1 MKVLLI
7 IWTAAILSGIVA
19 VNYVNSTIDALAA
32 QNKPTN
38 QSRTVVA
45 GNLQGSVYSSELL
58 QPAIAH
64 VQGSSP
70 QLQAQTGGNGQNYEL
85 QPALGYGA
93 LNNTV
98 LQ

>member
-1 MKVLLI
+1 MKVLALI
-7 IWTAAILSGIVA
+7 WAVAILSGVVA
-19 VNYVNSTIDALAA
+19 VQYVNASINQLVT
-32 QNKPTN
+32 KPIAVE
-38 QSRTVVA
+38 RTVVTP
-45 GNLQGSVYSSELL
+45 NLQGGSINAAEAL
-58 QPAIAH
+58 QPAR
-64 VQGSSP
+64 VTLQGSSP